1 MNPDQM
7 NTHDLEKSEVKKPA
21 LMYIISTSIGV
32 ITLVSLIAFAYFGLV
47 KF

>member
-1 MNPDQM
+1 MNPQDIE
-7 NTHDLEKSEVKKPA
+7 NSLNKPEVKKPA
-21 LMYIISTSIGV
+21 LMYIVSTSIGV